1 MIVLAGRNEPSTLI
15 NAIRAALAGQ
25 DDIIESPSLGFDYL
39 IPGRVAVGIERK
51 TAPDLLNSIADGRLH
66 SECAAMVKACD
77 VRLLVCVT
85 PWIVRENIVYVNG
98 RATQW
103 SAISLQMQL
112 VSLAAAGI
120 SYIYVEQSDLP
131 AFIAAL
137 SVWSQKERHLCP
149 RRPKLAFEELD
160 RRLAFL
166 AGIPGLGPRRA
177 NDILNA
183 FGTIANALENLDK
196 WNEVRGIGE
205 KIVENTRRFLNE

>member
-1 MIVLAGRNEPSTLI
+1 MVILAGRNEPPTLI

-25 DDIIESPSLGFDYL
+25 DDIIETPSLGFDYL

-51 TAPDLLNSIADGRLH
+51 TAPDLLNSIADGRLY
-66 SECAAMVKACD
+66 SECSAMVGACD
-77 VRLLVCVT
+77 VRLLVCT
-85 PWIVRENIVYVNG
+85 SPWAVRRNVVYVNG
-98 RATQW
+98 RETRW

-120 SYIYVEQSDLP
+120 CYMYVEQTDLP

-137 SVWSQKERHLCP
+137 VDWSLKEQHLCP
-149 RRPKLAFEELD
+149 KRPRLAFEELD

-177 NDILNA
+177 GDILNA
-183 FGTIANALENLDK
+183 FGTVAGALENLDR
-196 WNEVRGIGE
+196 WNEVRGVGR
-205 KIVENTRRFLNE
+205 KIIENTRRFLNE